1 MAHHCTISTESGS
14 GSPALPFHPTLAD
27 RGLLGVA
34 VGAALPG
41 PAIEATAP
49 AKAQI
54 ATAESRPLDAAFRRV
69 APHPP
74 RPATGL
80 HSTLRA
86 AWLRPK
92 QTDLIPDKG
101 QFR

>member
-1 MAHHCTISTESGS
+1 MAHHCAISTESGS

-34 VGAALPG
+34 VGAALAPG

-54 ATAESRPLDAAFRRV
+54 ATAELRECRLKDHRLRSRAPCRMRREDDACSSVDGTSF
-69 APHPP
+69 
-74 RPATGL
+74 L
-80 HSTLRA
+80 H
-86 AWLRPK
+86 
-92 QTDLIPDKG
+92 
-101 QFR
+101 